1 MWGGVACGGL
11 RGGGQRGDERGEGGR
26 AVRARP
32 RRQARGA
39 RAAAVDEGGAREQLP
54 LVLAEEVRVEQ
65 VDEVHGVGEPVALEE
80 RSRDAVEDRGRY
92 MGDIGEIQGRYWRRH
107 PGCQPTRR
115 RPLPA

>member
-1 MWGGVACGGL
+1 MWGGMGRCGEVWRGEGRGGL

-32 RRQARGA
+32 RRQARGG

-65 VDEVHGVGEPVALEE
+65 VDEVHGVREPVALEE
-80 RSRDAVEDRGRY
+80 RSRDAAEDEPREQLGLA
-92 MGDIGEIQGRYWRRH
+92 GW
-107 PGCQPTRR
+107 P
-115 RPLPA
+115 

>member
-1 MWGGVACGGL
+1 MGRCGEVWRGEGCGGL

-32 RRQARGA
+32 RRQARGG

-65 VDEVHGVGEPVALEE
+65 VDEVDGVGEPVALEE
-80 RSRDAVEDRGRY
+80 RSRDAAEDEPREQLGLA
-92 MGDIGEIQGRYWRRH
+92 GW
-107 PGCQPTRR
+107 P
-115 RPLPA
+115 